1 MSSLAGKA
9 NLHINGSDSRL
20 NEEDDVI
27 KIPASAERA
36 QQSRQARGSLHGG
49 DIGIEPLFFKLIYF

>member
-1 MSSLAGKA
+1 MSSLAGEA
-9 NLHINGSDSRL
+9 DLHIIGSDSRL

-49 DIGIEPLFFKLIYF
+49 DIGIEPLFL